1 MRGSSEGSLYA
12 PSPESSSSSLSE
24 SSPEELVP
32 SDEVESAEED
42 ERLVASEDSGS
53 FRCRGMVR
61 CARFT
66 FVPCARAW
74 FSFVDAVD
82 LAVALLPF
90 AELILLGDVD
100 DGSGLEVVVVGGAAG
115 SGPGLFILDR
125 FEEVVSERSLS
136 STSRGRF

>member
-1 MRGSSEGSLYA
+1 MRGSSEGSL
-12 PSPESSSSSLSE
+12 SVSSESSSSSESE

-42 ERLVASEDSGS
+42 EGLVASEDSAS

-66 FVPCARAW
+66 FAPCAKVW

-125 FEEVVSERSLS
+125 FGEVVSERSLS